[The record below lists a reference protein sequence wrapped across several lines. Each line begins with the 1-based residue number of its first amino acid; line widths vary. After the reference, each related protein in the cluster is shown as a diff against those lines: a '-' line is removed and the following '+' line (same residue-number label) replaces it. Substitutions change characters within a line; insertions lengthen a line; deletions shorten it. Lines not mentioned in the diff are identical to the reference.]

1 MPLHRPPH
9 RLAGPLLAAAFAA
22 AVAAPVRADGE
33 VNVYSFRQPFLTE
46 PMFDAFTAETGI
58 EVNTVF
64 AKEGLIERLENEG
77 RNSPADLVLVADV
90 GNVVAA
96 VEADVTQP
104 VESEV
109 LTANVPAA
117 YRDPDNRWFGLTNRA
132 RVVVT
137 ARERVE
143 PGLVET
149 YADLAK
155 PELEGRV
162 CTRSGKHEYMVALIA
177 SVIAHDGAEA
187 AESWLRGVK
196 GNLARKPQ
204 GNDRAQVRAIAEGQC
219 DVAVINSYYLGAMEN
234 DPEQKPWV
242 DAVDVTF
249 PNQADRGTHMNISGI
264 VMTAAA
270 PNRDNALA
278 LMEFLASDTAQ
289 ELYAETNHE
298 YPVKPDVARS
308 ELVASWGEFE
318 ADELPLAEIAKYRG
332 EATRLVDTVDYDG

>member
-1 MPLHRPPH
+1 MLRRPFVA
-9 RLAGPLLAAAFAA
+9 RAAVLAPLLAAIVIAGTA
-22 AVAAPVRADGE
+22 RADGE

-96 VEADVTQP
+96 VDAGVTRS
-104 VESEV
+104 VESGV
-109 LTANVPAA
+109 LEANVPEA
-117 YRDPDNRWFGLTNRA
+117 YRDPDDHWFGLTNRA
-132 RVVVT
+132 RVIVT
-137 ARERVE
+137 AKERIE
-143 PGLVET
+143 PGLVT
-149 YADLAK
+149 SYADLAR

-177 SVIAHDGAEA
+177 SVIAHEGAEA
-187 AESWLRGVK
+187 TGTWLRGVRD
-196 GNLARKPQ
+196 NLARKPQ

-242 DAVDVTF
+242 DAVDVVF
-249 PNQADRGTHMNISGI
+249 PNQDGRGTHMNISGI

-270 PNRDNALA
+270 PNRDNARR
-278 LMEFLASDTAQ
+278 LMEFLASDEAQ
-289 ELYAETNHE
+289 KLYADVNHE
-298 YPVKPDVARS
+298 YPVKPDVERS
-308 ELVASWGEFE
+308 ALVASWGDFK
-318 ADELPLAEIAKYRG
+318 ADPLPLAEIAKYRG